1 VSMSKSFLKLIKGE
15 KPKDHT
21 QEVPPID
28 PRVEI
33 VAMALLRY
41 WFPKKMPTDIERW
54 AEIAYNDSETAIKA
68 LIKKGYLK

>member
-15 KPKDHT
+15 KPKEQT
-21 QEVPPID
+21 QEVPAID
-28 PRVEI
+28 PRIEV

-41 WFPKKMPTDIERW
+41 WFPKRMPTDIERW